1 MIHTIVYIS
10 SYTGTAE
17 SIDENLRNICT
28 IAKSF
33 NILHNITGVI
43 FYHNQNFLQLI
54 EGEKADVELLMKKI
68 SADTR
73 HTNITTIVNKEV
85 GSRGFGKWN
94 MDAFNLDK
102 NHTIDVDLVTKC
114 TDLFNS
120 KTDIDATRM
129 IKGVKHVLHIGQLK
143 QLKISVP
150 PFPFRPV

>member
-17 SIDENLRNICT
+17 SLDGTLHDICT
-28 IAKSF
+28 TAKSF
-33 NILHNITGVI
+33 NILHNITGVL
-43 FYHNQNFLQLI
+43 FYHNQKFLQLI
-54 EGEKADVELLMKKI
+54 EGDKADLDLLMVKI

-85 GSRGFGKWN
+85 GSRGFEKWN
-94 MDAFNLDK
+94 MDTFNLDK
-102 NHTIDVDLVTKC
+102 NHKIEVDLVTKC

-120 KTDIDATRM
+120 KTDIDAKRM

-143 QLKISVP
+143 QLKI
-150 PFPFRPV
+150 